1 MKRESSTLPMLPL
14 PVATPALIGLREL
27 ALIGVVVFVMILV
40 LPPIVRAIERR
51 RQP

>member
-1 MKRESSTLPMLPL
+1 MLCSP
-14 PVATPALIGLREL
+14 TTTIALIGMREL

-51 RQP
+51 RGL